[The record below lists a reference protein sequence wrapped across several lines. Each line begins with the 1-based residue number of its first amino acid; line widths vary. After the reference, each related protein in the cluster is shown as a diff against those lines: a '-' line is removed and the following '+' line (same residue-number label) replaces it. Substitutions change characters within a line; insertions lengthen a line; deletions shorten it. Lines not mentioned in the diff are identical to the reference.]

1 MRRGERYREAIVTL
15 TIDGD
20 ERDVAVRGFVL
31 LEYGLGM
38 GGGLGAQMDGD
49 IEIMIGGE
57 WCPVDSVNLDGGDE
71 EAAEDA
77 LCREALDDDEDYCRD
92 ADREDRDAAE

>member
-1 MRRGERYREAIVTL
+1 MSRYYEAIVTL

-20 ERDVAVRGFVL
+20 ERDCAVRGFVL

-38 GGGLGAQMDGD
+38 GGSLGAQMDGD

-57 WCPVDSVNLDGGDE
+57 WCPVDSVNLDAGDE
-71 EAAEDA
+71 ERSKDA
-77 LCREALDDDEDYCRD
+77 LCEVALEDDSHMCDECERAERAY
-92 ADREDRDAAE
+92 EAAE